1 MIMGYPDMKCMYIT
15 IWVHHM
21 QIDELFDFM
30 TSRIDMPPPFW
41 YNHEECPYT
50 VTGGYTAINLTY
62 EAFSRLRSIRDWE
75 DPFAQERNHYVS
87 FREEMEETEWDVTLS
102 DGLDHLGDDW
112 EDFVDE
118 Q

>member
-50 VTGGYTAINLTY
+50 VTGGYTAINL
-62 EAFSRLRSIRDWE
+62 EIGRIQL
-75 DPFAQERNHYVS
+75 PK
-87 FREEMEETEWDVTLS
+87 REIISLLLEKS
-102 DGLDHLGDDW
+102 
-112 EDFVDE
+112 
-118 Q
+118 